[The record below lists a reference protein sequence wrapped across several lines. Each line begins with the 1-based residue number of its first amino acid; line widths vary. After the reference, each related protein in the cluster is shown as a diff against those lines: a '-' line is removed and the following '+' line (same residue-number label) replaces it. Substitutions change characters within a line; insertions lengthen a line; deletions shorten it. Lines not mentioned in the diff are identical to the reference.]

1 MNVYGTEEIV
11 AITSA
16 AIAFISMLITI
27 VLFYFNYRQVS
38 NLNNVSLNSKYF
50 EKIFDK
56 HLIDLIPNT
65 RKYIRFQNDK
75 LVDTSKLV
83 DELSKLRVDALY
95 FKYSNKEFYS
105 SIKSITQEIENYLME
120 CGNSR
125 FESEE
130 QADVY
135 VEIHKKISRLYKIIN
150 DAYLGTK

>member
-105 SIKSITQEIENYLME
+105 SIKVLP
-120 CGNSR
+120 
-125 FESEE
+125 
-130 QADVY
+130 
-135 VEIHKKISRLYKIIN
+135 KK
-150 DAYLGTK
+150 